1 LSFVF
6 IYRLGEAFS
15 EVGSD
20 DTAFGGDRS
29 PGYFALLNALSPT
42 AELLVA
48 DRAWVRS
55 LWDALQPYSRG
66 LASYVNAIAEP
77 DEDRIRATYGPA
89 KYERLAGIKGKY
101 DPGNIFHRNA
111 NIKPM

>member
-1 LSFVF
+1 LSVVF
-6 IYRLGEAFS
+6 AYRLDEAFS
-15 EVGSD
+15 EVGQD

-29 PGYFALLNALSPT
+29 PGFFAFLAAHCPT

-55 LWDALQPYSRG
+55 LWDALRPYSRG
-66 LASYVNAIAEP
+66 IRSYVNAIAEP

-89 KYERLAGIKGKY
+89 KYERLALIKGKY